1 MTAEAVDPAVLEP
14 VTARAWRPAEE
25 TRLGDWRLNAALGV
39 SGRINA
45 CWPMGDAG
53 EPPPIAIASVEAWYA
68 ARGMPARFKL
78 VDGHA
83 PPGVEPVLQA
93 AGYGP
98 GPATL
103 VMTGPALGTTHVG
116 VTPTGEP
123 DLRFSRVFAETAG
136 DPLDAR
142 ERLEAFARTPRP
154 RAFALAELDGAPAA
168 IGACAV
174 EPPWVGIFAM
184 RTIPAARG
192 RGLAGQVLDSLMAH
206 AQALGARTAWLQV
219 EADNATARRLYAR
232 AGFGE
237 AYAYRY
243 WRRT

>member
-1 MTAEAVDPAVLEP
+1 MTGETVDPAILEP
-14 VTARAWRPAEE
+14 VTARAWRPAVEA
-25 TRLGDWRLNAALGV
+25 RLGDWRLNAALGV

-45 CWPMGDAG
+45 CWPVGDCG
-53 EPPPIAIASVEAWYA
+53 EPLEKAIVSVESWYA

-83 PPGVEPVLQA
+83 PPGLEPALRA

-103 VMTGPALGTTHVG
+103 VMTGPANGAKHPG
-116 VTPTGEP
+116 VEMAPEP
-123 DLRFSRVFAETAG
+123 DLRFSGVFAETAS

-142 ERLEAFARTPRP
+142 ERLEALARTPPP
-154 RAFALAELDGAPAA
+154 RGFALAELDGAPAA
-168 IGACAV
+168 IGACAI

-192 RGLAGQVLDSLMAH
+192 RGLARQILDSLMAH